1 MLKIFCS
8 FDDMRKITLTIFS
21 ISVLSVA
28 LFAQEK
34 KKTDFLPLAGEFSIG
49 FDAVPALDYAM
60 DKTRVFSNT
69 APSSAAGM
77 FSYQTPLTLV
87 GRYMITDDQAL
98 RGKVRLGVSSSSQ
111 FSEEAKV
118 NGQPDEKVE
127 NTEKTNS
134 FVLGVE
140 LGKQHYLSSRRLR
153 GFWGYEGILNLASVD
168 NKNYEYG
175 NDLRVYGEDGSRS
188 LSSSNGLNIGIGA
201 RGFVGAEYFFA
212 NRMSLS
218 VEYGYALN
226 YNIQTN
232 GTIVEEQWTENT
244 KELKEVESDN
254 FKKARGL
261 NLDVDNASGS
271 ITLSF
276 YL

>member
-1 MLKIFCS
+1 ML
-8 FDDMRKITLTIFS
+8 RNTLTLF
-21 ISVLSVA
+21 SVLFFSA
-28 LFAQEK
+28 TLFAQDD
-34 KKTDFLPLAGEFSIG
+34 KKTDFLPMAGEFSIG
-49 FDAVPALDYAM
+49 FDAVPALDYVM
-60 DKTRVFSNT
+60 DKTRIFSNN
-69 APSSAAGM
+69 APSSAANM

-87 GRYMITDDQAL
+87 GRYMITDNQAL
-98 RGKVRLGVSSSSQ
+98 RGKVRLGVSSTTQ
-111 FSEEAKV
+111 LSEEAKV

-127 NTEKTNS
+127 NSEKTNS

-153 GFWGYEGILNLASVD
+153 GFWGYEGILNLSSAN
-168 NKNYEYG
+168 NKKFEYG
-175 NDLRVYGEDGSRS
+175 NDLRVYGVDGART

-226 YNIQTN
+226 YAMQTN
-232 GTIVEEQWTENT
+232 GTIEEEQWTEGT
-244 KELKEVESDN
+244 KELKNVESDN
-254 FKKARGL
+254 FRKSRGL
-261 NLDVDNASGS
+261 ILDVDNASGS